1 MDTCGQHAGGRTT
14 LIVTLATAGAHRFGK
29 QDDPPIARAIM
40 ETLQR
45 ERPGRYD
52 LLTVPDDAAGNDT
65 AQARMLS
72 EHIVSAANR
81 HGIRRVIVALAKS
94 SQHLADELTKLVAIP
109 DMVFFA
115 VDLGRFGCY
124 DLPLPEHLTVAC
136 MDWRMH
142 GSDGGLLAALECA
155 YGPGAYSLLTMAG
168 GAKWAADPSSQRG
181 AYLINYLAQAVH
193 NSTPLTQIHLTIHMD
208 CGGYGGDEAFPSFD
222 EQLARLTTDLRA
234 AFANVER
241 AVAKARWGARV
252 TAGIVE
258 LNDGRVS
265 RIIKI

>member
-14 LIVTLATAGAHRFGK
+14 LIVTLAAAGAHHFGK
-29 QDDPPIARAIM
+29 QDDPPVARAIM
-40 ETLQR
+40 ETLKR

-52 LLTVPDDAAGNDT
+52 LLTVPDDATGNDPT
-65 AQARMLS
+65 QAKMLA
-72 EHIVSAANR
+72 EHIISAAKR

-94 SQHLADELTKLVAIP
+94 AQHLADELAKLVDIP
-109 DMVFFA
+109 DTVFLA

-124 DLPLPEHLTVAC
+124 NLPLPEHLTVAC

-142 GSDGGLLAALECA
+142 GADGGLLAALERA

-168 GAKWAADPSSQRG
+168 GAKWAADPSSPRG
-181 AYLINYLAQAVH
+181 AYLIDYLARAVH
-193 NSTPLTQIHLTIHMD
+193 DSTPLTQVHLTIHMD
-208 CGGYGGDEAFPSFD
+208 CGGYGGDEAFRSFD
-222 EQLARLTTDLRA
+222 EQLDRLTADLRA
-234 AFANVER
+234 SHANVER
-241 AVAKARWGARV
+241 AIAKARWGARV

-258 LNDGRVS
+258 LRDGRVS